1 MAYLACVYAESGA
14 SQGQGSLVDRKLTI
28 TVTHCRCHAE
38 DILRIKDLGVLKRLS
53 LAPIDMLV
61 CRSHGFCLRDSAH
74 GTQEIM
80 GDISQY
86 QPDREILHSWEEA
99 TGLPWDPFASC
110 AVHTQREVVCPG
122 CGVLVGA
129 R

>member
-1 MAYLACVYAESGA
+1 MAYLARVYVESNVSRGF
-14 SQGQGSLVDRKLTI
+14 LVDNKLTI
-28 TVTHCRCHAE
+28 PATHYRCYAE
-38 DILRIKDLGVLKRLS
+38 DLLRIKDLGVLKRL
-53 LAPIDMLV
+53 APNPIDMLV
-61 CRSHGFCLRDSAH
+61 CHGHDSCLRDSAH

-86 QPDREILHSWEEA
+86 KPDRDILCSWKNA
-99 TGLPWDPFASC
+99 TGLPWDPFDSC
-110 AVHTQREVVCPG
+110 KVHTRRGVVCPG